1 MDLNRILY
9 FVTVAECG
17 SFTKAGKKL
26 KLPKSTLSR
35 HIKNLEDDLQVRLL
49 NRSTRKLSTTRA
61 GERFFNECLPLVTH
75 LQNAQNQV
83 SDLHHDLVGCLK
95 ITMPTELGGFLKQTL
110 PEFMQLHPEIDF
122 EIDFSTTNHDL
133 IKEGYDLAIRI
144 GEMEDSSYI
153 ARRLMTPQ
161 LAFYAS
167 PSFLLKHGQP
177 QTIDDLNAFPNILIS
192 LRKRWVMAN
201 SQKVIER
208 TNGRISTNSM
218 NFNREMC
225 LKGLGIALLPGA
237 YCEEDVKAGRLV
249 NILKDEPIQNPNV
262 YAVYPSRNHLS
273 KALKTFIDFIAQEMA
288 DHYVK
293 RLNYDALNSRP
304 IRKTGDIT

>member
-26 KLPKSTLSR
+26 SLPKSTLSR
-35 HIKNLEDDLQVRLL
+35 HVKQLEDDLQVRLL
-49 NRSTRKLSTTRA
+49 NRSTRKLSLTQA
-61 GERFFNECLPLVTH
+61 GQRFFSECLPLVTH

-95 ITMPTELGGFLKQTL
+95 ITMPTELGAFLQQSL
-110 PEFMQLHPEIDF
+110 PEFMEQHPEIDF
-122 EIDFSTTNHDL
+122 EIDFSTANHDL

-144 GEMEDSSYI
+144 GDLEDSSYV
-153 ARRLMTPQ
+153 ARRLMTPR

-167 PSFLLKHGQP
+167 PGFLLKYGQP
-177 QTIDDLNAFPNILIS
+177 QTIDEINDFPNVLIS
-192 LRKRWVMAN
+192 LRKQLVLVESNR
-201 SQKVIER
+201 VIER

-218 NFNREMC
+218 SFNRQMC
-225 LKGLGIALLPGA
+225 LNGLGIALLPQA
-237 YCEEDVKAGRLV
+237 YCAEDVTSGALV
-249 NILKDEPIQNPNV
+249 QILQDYPVQNPNV

-273 KALKTFIDFIAQEMA
+273 KALKTFIDFIADRMA
-288 DHYVK
+288 NHYVPS
-293 RLNYDALNSRP
+293 ALLP
-304 IRKTGDIT
+304 GETG